1 MFFIRCIGLL
11 YDMIA
16 CNVIW
21 SDERCAAC
29 SQGKP
34 VFGLQEKQHE
44 IFVQIRN
51 SLIACN
57 TRKTTTT
64 PWILHTN
71 TFYGNHLYCEKTF
84 GYGILRLTFTFCWF
98 WCAVYRELHHN
109 DDVRKVPLRKTLE
122 TAFLRILICLCNQGE
137 FYCLFFRRGT
147 FLFKT
152 L

>member
-1 MFFIRCIGLL
+1 MQC
-11 YDMIA
+11 DM
-16 CNVIW
+16 
-21 SDERCAAC
+21 ERWEMCAG

-34 VFGLQEKQHE
+34 VFGSQEKQHE

-71 TFYGNHLYCEKTF
+71 TFYGNHLDCEKTF
-84 GYGILRLTFTFCWF
+84 GYGILRLTFTFCCL
-98 WCAVYRELHHN
+98 WCAVYWELHHN
-109 DDVRKVPLRKTLE
+109 DDFRKVPLHQTLE
-122 TAFLRILICLCNQGE
+122 TFFLRILVGLCNRGE
-137 FYCLFFRRGT
+137 FYCLFFWRGT